1 VADPDKQKTDDH
13 EVLDAETSAPDVA
26 DLGSDDPVALE
37 EPTDAAEG
45 VAEDTSEVADALPED
60 AETAATEPVQQAT
73 EHRPAAAEAAPQ
85 RRSGGMAGV
94 LTGGVL
100 AAILGFGLAQ
110 VVPAGWPFGQSADL
124 TAALTEKLAA
134 QDTRLADLSQQIA
147 AIEARPAE
155 APGDMTDTTAA
166 IAASRA
172 EIDASIAGVEAA
184 GAARAAA
191 LDGRLAALEARLSDL
206 EERPV
211 VTAGGE
217 VDATALASLEE
228 QLKALRDEVDA
239 QIATSGGIAAELE
252 AMATDARARADAAEQ
267 QAATL
272 RADAEAAAQAAI
284 GRAALSR
291 VQAAV
296 EAGGPYASALADLRD
311 TGAEIPAVLD
321 AEAKDGVPTLADLQ
335 HGFPVAAR
343 AALDASIRATMGDGW
358 LDRLTALF
366 RTQTGVRSLEPRSG
380 NDPDAVL
387 SRAEAAL
394 GDGRIADAI
403 AELAALP
410 PAGQAEMADW
420 QATAQRRIVAIDAV
434 AALAA
439 SLNGN

>member
-1 VADPDKQKTDDH
+1 MADPDKQNTDDH
-13 EVLDAETSAPDVA
+13 VVLDAESAAPDA
-26 DLGSDDPVALE
+26 TDPNPDGPVALE
-37 EPTDAAEG
+37 EPTGAPEG
-45 VAEDTSEVADALPED
+45 PSDGAPDPEPALPED
-60 AETAATEPVQQAT
+60 AE
-73 EHRPAAAEAAPQ
+73 AAASRPPHQEPETAPPL
-85 RRSGGMAGV
+85 RKSGGMAGV

-110 VVPAGWPFGQSADL
+110 VVPAGWPFGPSADL
-124 TAALTEKLAA
+124 TATLADKQAA
-134 QDTRLADLSQQIA
+134 QDARLTGLSQQVA
-147 AIEARPAE
+147 AIEAKPAE
-155 APGDMTDTTAA
+155 APDSMTDTTAA
-166 IAASRA
+166 IEAARVRLEA
-172 EIDASIAGVEAA
+172 AIATVEATS
-184 GAARAAA
+184 AARATA
-191 LDGRLAALEARLSDL
+191 LDSRLAALETRFNDL

-217 VDATALASLEE
+217 VDATALAALEQ

-239 QIATSGGIAAELE
+239 QRAASGTIAGELE

-311 TGAEIPAVLD
+311 TGAEIPTALD

-335 HGFPVAAR
+335 HGFPAAAR
-343 AALDASIRATMGDGW
+343 AALDASIRATMGDSW

-380 NDPDAVL
+380 DDPDAVL

-394 GDGRIADAI
+394 GDGRITDAI

-439 SLNGN
+439 SLSGN